1 MKITLEVY
9 DTKITHEVDRDDLT
23 STEFLDIFKRMMI
36 GITFSEDVVMDG
48 MKELLTEYE
57 DSCNQ

>member
-23 STEFLDIFKRMMI
+23 STEFLDIFKRMLI
-36 GITFSEDVVMDG
+36 GVTFHEDVVISG
-48 MKELLTEYE
+48 MKELLEEYE
-57 DSCNQ
+57 NSCD